1 MPAPVGPALGGR
13 GRPHRRP
20 GPDRGRQRSTEARPW
35 SGICAPASALE
46 RARGPGW
53 RAAVR
58 RRLLRRRA
66 PARDRRVGWDPEHLG
81 PRNGRRAWRRSQG
94 IRGRSRTSRSTRE
107 GNRALTASGDTTA
120 KLWDLDANRLA
131 EDLLGHRGWVSTAAF
146 APDERTVLTAS
157 QDGTARIWDA
167 APGRPSEEFNAGFT
181 PTSATFGPDG
191 QSVLTAAA
199 GH

>member
-1 MPAPVGPALGGR
+1 MLQGHTGPIT
-13 GRPHRRP
+13 
-20 GPDRGRQRSTEARPW
+20 DVSFNAR
-35 SGICAPASALE
+35 
-46 RARGPGW
+46 
-53 RAAVR
+53 
-58 RRLLRRRA
+58 
-66 PARDRRVGWDPEHLG
+66 
-81 PRNGRRAWRRSQG
+81 
-94 IRGRSRTSRSTRE
+94 

-167 APGRPSEEFNAGFT
+167 APGRPSEEFYAGFT

-191 QSVLTAAA
+191 KSVLTAAMGSLTLWDVGTDSQDA
-199 GH
+199 MVPVTTAVNDADLSPDGHLILDRGPGRLRAHLEPERRARADPSRAASR